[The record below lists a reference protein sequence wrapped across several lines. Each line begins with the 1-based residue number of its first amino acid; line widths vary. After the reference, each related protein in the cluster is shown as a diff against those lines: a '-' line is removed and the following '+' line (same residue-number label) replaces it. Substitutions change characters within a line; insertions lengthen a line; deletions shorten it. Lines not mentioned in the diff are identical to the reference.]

1 MVNPTQQSSA
11 TITSATI
18 TSATITSATI
28 TGITS
33 AAITGKSRVRLLVK
47 GASA

>member
-1 MVNPTQQSSA
+1 MVNPTQQS
-11 TITSATI
+11 SATI